1 MHILSCVCL
10 CVRVCVC
17 ICGYANA
24 FEIDPGD
31 IFGAQ
36 KSQNTFIV

>member
-1 MHILSCVCL
+1 VC
-10 CVRVCVC
+10 
-17 ICGYANA
+17 ANP

-31 IFGAQ
+31 ILIAQ